1 MNKLQKLLLKI
12 GLILLVITIFF
23 ILLSIW
29 LPDKNVELIKN
40 MQNTAWVFVVLT
52 IIDAFIF
59 GITFI
64 DNDIIS

>member
-29 LPDKNVELIKN
+29 LPDKNVELVKN
-40 MQNTAWVFVVLT
+40 MENTAWVFVVLT
-52 IIDAFIF
+52 LVELFIF
-59 GITFI
+59 GMTFV
-64 DNDIIS
+64 DDTL